1 MTLAEKLTQIA
12 QNQTSVYY
20 RGYIQALLE
29 HLPTNEVERFLQL
42 NAEAISLLTENEI
55 ATLQERRWI
64 ITTLE

>member
-12 QNQTSVYY
+12 QNQTAVYY

-29 HLPTNEVERFLQL
+29 HLPTNETGNFLQL
-42 NAEAISLLTENEI
+42 HSEVISLLTENEI
-55 ATLQERRWI
+55 TALQERGWT